1 MPSAYSTL
9 RIVRLALATAVA
21 PIASPGSLLSHGFQ
35 SGAAT
40 SHRSSMQPLLSFT
53 VVNTTQS
60 NNNAS
65 LDNPGLLKFRGL
77 TPSQELFL
85 KSPIGVVGPYTV
97 SMAFSFRDTHGN
109 AVKSLSKNFR
119 SSK

>member
-21 PIASPGSLLSHGFQ
+21 PIASTGSLLSHGFQ
-35 SGAAT
+35 SRAAT
-40 SHRSSMQPLLSFT
+40 GNGSSMQPLLSFT
-53 VVNTTQS
+53 VVNTTQR

-77 TPSQELFL
+77 N
-85 KSPIGVVGPYTV
+85 
-97 SMAFSFRDTHGN
+97 AFSRTISEVPLASWVHTRSQWPFVPRHTWKRCEIV
-109 AVKSLSKNFR
+109 VKKF
-119 SSK
+119 

>member
-21 PIASPGSLLSHGFQ
+21 PIASTGSLLSHGFQ

-40 SHRSSMQPLLSFT
+40 GNGSSMQPLLPFT

-85 KSPIGVVGPYTV
+85 KSHWRRGSIHGLNGLFVPRHKWKRCEIVV
-97 SMAFSFRDTHGN
+97 
-109 AVKSLSKNFR
+109 KNFR